1 MSTGFVVTLALVFL
15 LMLLSRLLVP
25 GLPLR
30 RTATRL
36 TALDFTLATVG
47 LIGLVL
53 HCASMFYR
61 SLVASV
67 PGTADVISQI
77 NSMGTASMIW
87 YIVPSLLLMAGLRRQ
102 NVVAL
107 FVLAVALIA
116 VGVTMYNGTPVP
128 THVNTIFAAATA
140 IGAITFLLVIPPWQ
154 NKTLA
159 AQN

>member
-1 MSTGFVVTLALVFL
+1 MSTGFMVALALVLL
-15 LMLLSRLLVP
+15 LMLLSRLLLP
-25 GLPLR
+25 GLPLS

-36 TALDFTLATVG
+36 TALDLVLAAVG
-47 LIGLVL
+47 LMGLVL

-61 SLVASV
+61 FLVAAI
-67 PGTADVISQI
+67 PGTADIISQI

-87 YIVPSLLLMAGLRRQ
+87 YIVPSLLLITGLRRQ
-102 NVVAL
+102 NAVAL
-107 FVLAVALIA
+107 VVLAVALIA

-128 THVNTIFAAATA
+128 THVSTIFAAAVI
-140 IGAITFLLVIPPWQ
+140 IGAIMFLLVIPPWQ